1 MADTKS
7 WKQQAEEAGELF
19 KKVGS
24 ETVEAF
30 KNSGAGKEVLGDDG
44 KFSKDDMEHLKEN
57 AGADFEKAKKAIV
70 GEDGKFGDDDK
81 ERLKKEAEALGSMAQ
96 KDVSDLINKK

>member
-7 WKQQAEEAGELF
+7 LKQQAEEAGEFL

-24 ETVEAF
+24 ETAEAF

-44 KFSKDDMEHLKEN
+44 KFGTDDMEHLKQDAGEN
-57 AGADFEKAKKAIV
+57 FAKAKKAIV
-70 GEDGKFGDDDK
+70 GEDGSFGEDDK
-81 ERLKKEAEALGSMAQ
+81 ERLKKEAETLAGKAGNGLNN
-96 KDVSDLINKK
+96 LFKK